1 MSVLTEEVL
10 ELIDARFTGR
20 VNTVITFML
29 ERLGLRIKQI
39 GQLSPSDAYALAN
52 SVEIGADINKI
63 AKELAIATG
72 KNIDDIYPLYD
83 QIASESTSLAKT
95 LYDYRNISYI
105 PYADNI
111 RLQRQVKSWAD
122 LTAGTFE
129 NASRT
134 TGFNLP
140 SNYTGKNIWYNLASG
155 YRNGID
161 QAVTSVSNGF
171 TSYQDDMYKLIK
183 SYANQGIHTMDY
195 PTGYSRRLDTSV
207 RMNLLEG
214 VRQVN
219 QGIQNQIGYEVG
231 ADGVE
236 ISAHPLCAEDHLPYQ
251 GRQYTKQAYEEL
263 NNSLARPIG
272 TMNCKHFS
280 YSIVLGVSS
289 PSYTNYQLRQF
300 QLQSREKMSYK
311 GQEYT
316 KYEITQLQRKIETE
330 VRKQKDF
337 QIIGVASNNK
347 KVIDKAQQN
356 ITRLTNEYK
365 NLSKAAGIP
374 TQMERMRVV
383 GYKRV
388 STK

>member
-1 MSVLTEEVL
+1 MAVLSEEVL

-29 ERLGLRIKQI
+29 EKLGLRIKQI
-39 GQLSPSDAYALAN
+39 GQLSSNDAYALAN
-52 SVEIGADINKI
+52 SVEIGGDINKI
-63 AKELAIATG
+63 TKELAIATG

-83 QIASESTSLAKT
+83 QIASKSTSLAKP

-122 LTAGTFE
+122 LTAGSFE

-183 SYANQGIHTMDY
+183 NYADQGIHTMDY

-219 QGIQNQIGYEVG
+219 QGIQNQIGYEFG

-272 TMNCKHFS
+272 TLNCKHFA

-289 PSYTNYQLRQF
+289 PSYTRSQLKDF
-300 QLQSREKMSYK
+300 QLQSREKMNYK
-311 GQEYT
+311 GQTYT
-316 KYEITQLQRKIETE
+316 KYELTQVQRKLETE
-330 VRKQKDF
+330 IRKQKDF
-337 QIIGVASNNK
+337 QIIAVASNNK
-347 KVIDKAQQN
+347 QAIAKAQQN
-356 ITRLTNEYK
+356 ITRLTNQYRI
-365 NLSKAAGIP
+365 LSKCAGIP
-374 TQMERMRVV
+374 TQMERMRVP

-388 STK
+388 SIK